1 MSPPNACPVRMPA
14 TATRLGRADERGMML
29 IEVLVAML
37 VCAFGLLGFVAMQA
51 RATTIESEALQRGQA
66 LVLMQDMVSR
76 ITANRTAAD
85 SYVTAG
91 VIGSGAIEDC
101 AGKTGAQLDLC
112 EWGNLLR
119 GESETRAGA
128 SVGAMVS
135 ARGCITKAA
144 KSSARYV
151 VSVVWLGN
159 SPTGA
164 PASACGQGDGAY
176 TDESLRRVVST
187 SVCIGW
193 LQQPDPLPA
202 TPAC

>member
-1 MSPPNACPVRMPA
+1 MSPRTVFRLPMP
-14 TATRLGRADERGMML
+14 TTRLGRADERGMML

-51 RATTIESEALQRGQA
+51 RASTVESEALQRGQA
-66 LVLMQDMVSR
+66 LVLMQDMLSR
-76 ITANRTAAD
+76 ISANRAVAD

-91 VIGSGAIEDC
+91 VIGAGAVEDC

-119 GESETRAGA
+119 GESEARGGA
-128 SVGAMVS
+128 NVGAMVS
-135 ARGCITKAA
+135 ARGCITKPAT
-144 KSSARYV
+144 SSARYV
-151 VSVVWLGN
+151 VSVAWLGN

-164 PASACGQGDGAY
+164 PASPCGQGDDAY
-176 TDESLRRVVST
+176 ANAALRRVVSN

-193 LQQPDPLPA
+193 LKQPDPLPA
-202 TPAC
+202 TTAC

>member
-1 MSPPNACPVRMPA
+1 VSPRTVHRLQIPA
-14 TATRLGRADERGMML
+14 TTARPCRANERGMML

-51 RATTIESEALQRGQA
+51 RASIVEAEALQRGQA

-76 ITANRTAAD
+76 INANRAAAD

-91 VIGSGAIEDC
+91 VIGAGAIENC
-101 AGKTGAQLDLC
+101 AGKTGAQLDVC

-119 GESETRAGA
+119 GESESRGGA

-135 ARGCITKAA
+135 ARGCITKPAT
-144 KSSARYV
+144 SNARYV
-151 VSVVWLGN
+151 VSVAWLGN

-164 PASACGQGDGAY
+164 PVSSCGQGDDAY
-176 TDESLRRVVST
+176 ANEALRRAVSN

-202 TPAC
+202 VPAC